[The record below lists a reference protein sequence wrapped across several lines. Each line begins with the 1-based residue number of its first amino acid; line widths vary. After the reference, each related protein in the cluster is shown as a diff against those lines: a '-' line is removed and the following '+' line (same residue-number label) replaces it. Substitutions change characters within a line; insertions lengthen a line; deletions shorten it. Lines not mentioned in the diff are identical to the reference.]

1 MNNPTDDYDSPWKE
15 ALTRYFP
22 EFLDFYFP
30 LAYQAIDW
38 TQPHTFLDQELAQI
52 VRDGEIGKRR
62 IDRLVQVTTLTS
74 QIEWVYIH
82 IEVQSQ
88 VDSDFAERL
97 FTYNYRLYDRYHRP
111 VATLAVLADESLNWR
126 PEGFSYHLFGSQMSL
141 QFASVKILDYAPQ
154 LEELLKNPNPFAL
167 VTAAHLLTQ
176 KTRKNVQARYRAKW
190 QVAKLLYE
198 RDWGKQQIIDLFAVI
213 DWLMTLPP
221 ELEKQLWTSIS
232 ELERNIKM
240 PYVTSV
246 ERIGIEQGI
255 ERGIEQGIERGEMM
269 LLRRMLTKRFGEL
282 PSAIEIRL
290 TQASIVELELW
301 GDRILEAQT
310 LTDIFD

>member
-1 MNNPTDDYDSPWKE
+1 
-15 ALTRYFP
+15 
-22 EFLDFYFP
+22 
-30 LAYQAIDW
+30 
-38 TQPHTFLDQELAQI
+38 
-52 VRDGEIGKRR
+52 
-62 IDRLVQVTTLTS
+62 
-74 QIEWVYIH
+74 
-82 IEVQSQ
+82 
-88 VDSDFAERL
+88 
-97 FTYNYRLYDRYHRP
+97 
-111 VATLAVLADESLNWR
+111 
-126 PEGFSYHLFGSQMSL
+126 MSL

-154 LEELLKNPNPFAL
+154 LENLLKNPNPFAL

-176 KTRKNVQARYRAKW
+176 RTRKDAQARYRAKW
-190 QVAKLLYE
+190 QLAKLLYE

-221 ELEKQLWTSIS
+221 ELEKKLWTSIS

-255 ERGIEQGIERGEMM
+255 GRGEMI

-290 TQASIVELELW
+290 SQASIADLELW
-301 GDRILEAQT
+301 GDRLLEAKT
-310 LTDIFD
+310 LTDVFD

>member
-1 MNNPTDDYDSPWKE
+1 MNKTTDDYDSPWKE

-74 QIEWVYIH
+74 EIEWVYIH

-88 VDSDFAERL
+88 VDSNFAERL

-126 PEGFSYHLFGSQMSL
+126 PEGFSYNLFGSQMSL

-154 LEELLKNPNPFAL
+154 LEALLTNPNPFAL

-176 KTRKNVQARYRAKW
+176 RTRKNVKARYTAKW
-190 QVAKLLYE
+190 QLAKLLYE

-221 ELEKQLWTSIS
+221 ELEKKLWTSIS
-232 ELERNIKM
+232 ELERNMKM

-246 ERIGIEQGI
+246 ERIGIEKGRQEEGVFF
-255 ERGIEQGIERGEMM
+255 
-269 LLRRMLTKRFGEL
+269 LRRLLIKKFGDL
-282 PSAIEIRL
+282 PASFETRL
-290 TQASIVELELW
+290 TEASIADLELW
-301 GDRILEAQT
+301 GDRILDAKT
-310 LTDIFD
+310 LTEIFN

>member
-1 MNNPTDDYDSPWKE
+1 MNNSSDDYDSPWKE

-38 TQPHTFLDQELAQI
+38 SQPHIFLDQELAQI

-74 QIEWVYIH
+74 QVEWVYIH

-126 PEGFSYHLFGSQMSL
+126 PEGFSYNLFGSQMSL

-167 VTAAHLLTQ
+167 VTVAHLLTQ
-176 KTRKNVQARYRAKW
+176 RTRKNLKARYRAKW
-190 QVAKLLYE
+190 RLAKLLYE

-221 ELEKQLWTSIS
+221 ALEKKLWTSIS
-232 ELERNIKM
+232 ELERNMKM

-246 ERIGIEQGI
+246 ERLGIEKGRQEGRQ
-255 ERGIEQGIERGEMM
+255 EEGVFF
-269 LLRRMLTKRFGEL
+269 LRRLLFKKFGDL
-282 PSAIEIRL
+282 PASFETRL
-290 TQASIVELELW
+290 TEASIADLELW
-301 GDRILEAQT
+301 GDRILDAQT
-310 LTDIFD
+310 LTDVFD

>member
-1 MNNPTDDYDSPWKE
+1 MNNLTDDYDSPWKE
-15 ALTRYFP
+15 ALTRYFR

-30 LAYQAIDW
+30 LAYQAINW

-111 VATLAVLADESLNWR
+111 IATLAVLADESFNWR
-126 PEGFSYHLFGSQMSL
+126 PQGFSYNLFGSQMSL

-176 KTRKNVQARYRAKW
+176 RTRKDVEARYRAKW
-190 QVAKLLYE
+190 QLAKLLYE
-198 RDWGKQQIIDLFAVI
+198 RDWGKQEIIDLFSVI

-240 PYVTSV
+240 SYVTSV
-246 ERIGIEQGI
+246 ERIGIE
-255 ERGIEQGIERGEMM
+255 RGIEQGEMR
-269 LLRRMLTKRFGEL
+269 LLRRMLAKRFGDL
-282 PSAIEIRL
+282 PEAIKMRL
-290 TQASIVELELW
+290 SQASIADLELW
-301 GDRILEAQT
+301 GDRILEAKT

>member
-1 MNNPTDDYDSPWKE
+1 MNSQNDDYDSPWKE
-15 ALTRYFP
+15 ALTRYLP

-30 LAYQAIDW
+30 LAYQAIYW

-52 VRDGEIGKRR
+52 VRDSELGKRR
-62 IDRLVQVTTLTS
+62 IDRLVQVTTRTLE
-74 QIEWVYIH
+74 IEWVYIH

-88 VDSDFAERL
+88 VDSDFTERL

-111 VATLAVLADESLNWR
+111 VATLAVLADERLNWR
-126 PEGFSYHLFGSQMSL
+126 PGGFSYNLFGSQMSL

-154 LEELLKNPNPFAL
+154 LEELLENPNPFAL

-176 KTRKNVQARYRAKW
+176 RTRKDVQARYAAKW
-190 QVAKLLYE
+190 RLAKLLYE
-198 RDWGKQQIIDLFAVI
+198 RDWGKQQIIDLFSII

-232 ELERNIKM
+232 KLERNIKM

-255 ERGIEQGIERGEMM
+255 EQGEMM
-269 LLRRMLTKRFGEL
+269 LLRRMLAKRFGDL
-282 PSAIEIRL
+282 PEAIEIRL
-290 TQASIVELELW
+290 SQASIADLELW
-301 GDRILEAQT
+301 SDRLLDAKT
-310 LTDIFD
+310 LAEVFNES

>member
-1 MNNPTDDYDSPWKE
+1 MNSQNDDYDSPWKE
-15 ALTRYFP
+15 ALTRYLP

-52 VRDGEIGKRR
+52 VRDSELGKRR
-62 IDRLVQVTTLTS
+62 IDCLVQVTTRTLE
-74 QIEWVYIH
+74 IEWVYIH

-88 VDSDFAERL
+88 VDSDFTERL

-111 VATLAVLADESLNWR
+111 VATLAVLADERLNWR
-126 PEGFSYHLFGSQMSL
+126 PGGFSYNLFGSQMSL

-154 LEELLKNPNPFAL
+154 LEELLENPNPFAL
-167 VTAAHLLTQ
+167 VTAAHLLTK
-176 KTRKNVQARYRAKW
+176 KTRKDVQARYAAKW
-190 QVAKLLYE
+190 QLAKLLYE
-198 RDWGKQQIIDLFAVI
+198 RDWGKQQIIDLFSVI

-232 ELERNIKM
+232 KLERNIKM

-255 ERGIEQGIERGEMM
+255 EQGEMM
-269 LLRRMLTKRFGEL
+269 LLRRMLAKRFGDL
-282 PSAIEIRL
+282 PEAIEVRL
-290 TQASIVELELW
+290 SQASIADLELW
-301 GDRILEAQT
+301 SDRLLDAKT
-310 LTDIFD
+310 LAEVFNES

>member
-1 MNNPTDDYDSPWKE
+1 MNKTTDDYDSPWKE

-74 QIEWVYIH
+74 AIEWVYIH

-126 PEGFSYHLFGSQMSL
+126 PEGFSYNLFGSQMSL

-154 LEELLKNPNPFAL
+154 LEELLQNANPFAL

-176 KTRKNVQARYRAKW
+176 RTRKNVKARYRAKW
-190 QVAKLLYE
+190 QLAKLLYE

-213 DWLMTLPP
+213 DWLITLPP

-232 ELERNIKM
+232 ELERNMKM

-246 ERIGIEQGI
+246 ERIGIEKGRQEEGVFF
-255 ERGIEQGIERGEMM
+255 
-269 LLRRMLTKRFGEL
+269 LRRLLVKKFGDL
-282 PSAIEIRL
+282 PESFETRL
-290 TQASIVELELW
+290 TEASIADLELW
-301 GDRILEAQT
+301 GDRILEART
-310 LTDIFD
+310 LTDIFN

>member
-1 MNNPTDDYDSPWKE
+1 
-15 ALTRYFP
+15 
-22 EFLDFYFP
+22 
-30 LAYQAIDW
+30 
-38 TQPHTFLDQELAQI
+38 
-52 VRDGEIGKRR
+52 
-62 IDRLVQVTTLTS
+62 
-74 QIEWVYIH
+74 
-82 IEVQSQ
+82 
-88 VDSDFAERL
+88 
-97 FTYNYRLYDRYHRP
+97 
-111 VATLAVLADESLNWR
+111 
-126 PEGFSYHLFGSQMSL
+126 MSL

-154 LEELLKNPNPFAL
+154 LENLLTNFNPFAL

-176 KTRKNVQARYRAKW
+176 RTRKDVQARYKAKW
-190 QVAKLLYE
+190 RLAKLLYE
-198 RDWGKQQIIDLFAVI
+198 RNWGKQQIIDLFSVI

-221 ELEKQLWTSIS
+221 ELEKKLWTSIS

-255 ERGIEQGIERGEMM
+255 ERGIERGEMI

-290 TQASIVELELW
+290 SQALIADLELW
-301 GDRILEAQT
+301 GDRFLDAQT

>member
-1 MNNPTDDYDSPWKE
+1 MNNPNDDYDSPWKE

-74 QIEWVYIH
+74 EIEWVYIH

-88 VDSDFAERL
+88 VDSNFAERL

-126 PEGFSYHLFGSQMSL
+126 PEGFSYNLFGSQMSL

-154 LEELLKNPNPFAL
+154 LEILLKNPNPFAL

-176 KTRKNVQARYRAKW
+176 RTRKNVKARYTAKW
-190 QVAKLLYE
+190 QLARLLYE

-221 ELEKQLWTSIS
+221 ELEKKLWTSIS
-232 ELERNIKM
+232 ELERNMKM

-246 ERIGIEQGI
+246 ERIGIEKGRQEEGVFF
-255 ERGIEQGIERGEMM
+255 
-269 LLRRMLTKRFGEL
+269 LRRLLIKKFGDL
-282 PSAIEIRL
+282 PASFETRL
-290 TQASIVELELW
+290 TQASIADLELW
-301 GDRILEAQT
+301 GDRILDAKT
-310 LTDIFD
+310 LTEIFN

>member
-1 MNNPTDDYDSPWKE
+1 MNSQNDDYDSPWKE
-15 ALTRYFP
+15 ALTRYLP

-30 LAYQAIDW
+30 LAHQAINW

-52 VRDGEIGKRR
+52 VRDSELGKRR
-62 IDRLVQVTTLTS
+62 IDCLVQVTTRTLE
-74 QIEWVYIH
+74 IEWVYIH

-88 VDSDFAERL
+88 VDSNFAERL

-111 VATLAVLADESLNWR
+111 VATLAVLADERLNWR
-126 PEGFSYHLFGSQMSL
+126 PGGFSYNLFGSQMSL

-154 LEELLKNPNPFAL
+154 LEELLENPNPFAL

-176 KTRKNVQARYRAKW
+176 RTRKDVQARYAAKW
-190 QVAKLLYE
+190 RLAKLLYE
-198 RDWGKQQIIDLFAVI
+198 RDWGKQQIIDLFSII

-232 ELERNIKM
+232 KLERNIKM

-255 ERGIEQGIERGEMM
+255 EQGEMM
-269 LLRRMLTKRFGEL
+269 LLRRMLAKRFGDL
-282 PSAIEIRL
+282 PEAIEIRL
-290 TQASIVELELW
+290 SQASIADLELW
-301 GDRILEAQT
+301 SDRLLDAKT
-310 LTDIFD
+310 LAEVFN